1 MRRREFIT
9 LIGGVAAAW
18 PVGAWAQQAMPV
30 VGFLHIASAGPMSH
44 LVAAFR
50 DGLKE
55 QGFVEGQ
62 NVVIEFRWADGQY
75 DRMPPLAADLVGKR
89 AAVIATG
96 GNETTVRARDQ
107 GRVGDGA
114 DCVQHWKR
122 SS

>member
-9 LIGGVAAAW
+9 LLGGAAAAW
-18 PVGAWAQQAMPV
+18 PVAARAQQPAMPV
-30 VGFLHIASAGPMSH
+30 VGFLHIASSGSMSH

-62 NVVIEFRWADGQY
+62 NVVIEFRWANGQY
-75 DRMPPLAADLVGKR
+75 DQLPPLAADLVGKR

-96 GNETTVRARDQ
+96 GNETTVRAIR
-107 GRVGDGA
+107 A
-114 DCVQHWKR
+114 A
-122 SS
+122 SA